1 MSTTPKLDEL
11 IDRWADGV
19 MRDAYREIREHL
31 QRIPAQAS
39 DYDEPSKEAEE
50 FMLAQGRKD
59 MGYPSEAETRLI
71 ELCAETITSLRKLAC
86 NDLAN
91 VYAEDLAA
99 IKRDLGLPPSP

>member
-1 MSTTPKLDEL
+1 MSTTPKLDAL
-11 IDRWADGV
+11 IESCVNKEFIEGLK
-19 MRDAYREIREHL
+19 EIREHL

-39 DYDEPSKEAEE
+39 DYDGPSKEAEE

-99 IKRDLGLPPSP
+99 IKRDLGLEPSP